1 MIIATFI
8 FSLLNLIGLI
18 IAAIIYFKERFC
30 IVSIE
35 QWNELATVYN
45 KVITEGLVDDNG
57 EIVSQELPGGVGFFK
72 EALNEEYYEEEEEE

>member
-57 EIVSQELPGGVGFFK
+57 EIVPQELPGGVGDFFRD
-72 EALNEEYYEEEEEE
+72 ALYEEEEEE